1 MAATRR
7 APPLRIF
14 QDPIPG
20 PQEQSPSFHS
30 TSPYD
35 VYPILT
41 EIPHNSHSINLSP
54 TYSNP
59 TGVSPIKCSQLP
71 STSAPLAKHFLLQ
84 SPVIP
89 PPSAVDFSTDS
100 LPKKQ
105 MPPLHLPQHELK
117 PVVEPFP
124 IFAHQLQYDKE
135 NVFTADMMDQNALYM
150 QKSAPKRKASGITSA
165 MPLGERGSKKQKKAS
180 ATQHDLPSAPIV
192 LPDPSSLPH
201 VEDDGNKPSYSYSQ
215 LIAMAILRAPN
226 RRLTLA
232 QIYKWISDSY
242 SFYRRSPDGGW
253 QNSVRHNL
261 SLNKAFTKQERPK
274 DDPGKGHYWSIQP
287 GHEGQFLKEKTKPGS
302 HNTGFAASVPKRP
315 TTSHSASAQ
324 QIITK
329 NVDSSKFPDEEELSS
344 DATIPASDPAVHEG
358 IHADENMMPPPA
370 KFLPSSPPHP
380 SLNSSPPQM
389 AASVRDGT
397 PPAMARFAIPSSR
410 PNGGRKRKL
419 SLIQSGLGD
428 SGYYSSIESSA
439 IRNPRPFLTSEI
451 DAEHPINK
459 RGRAEEELA
468 RIRSSSYDSPTK
480 TRSNPSILVSSS
492 PFRPSDITASAHGPA
507 TPGFIFKKPLRPP
520 NSVSPN
526 TNLRNHRKN
535 VQKLLGSPDKSLGV
549 MESPFVPYEMPQYE
563 LFEMA
568 ASQPFPDIS
577 LESPTRPKTAL
588 SPPRRST
595 KRPRLERANTTAG
608 ILAGIT
614 GAGLNSRV
622 ANLKNPP
629 LLSPGKLRSPLRF
642 GDSPE
647 KRGATSA
654 KQGAIDEFI
663 PSLFDSPRFLQQ
675 TLFEATSTSLK
686 PIAEDEIEDDSFFYA
701 LNLPSDDSEGVDI
714 LQGFSRI
721 GEGAVQQNKSPSA
734 GLAEQNILSTLLMP
748 EQYLIAHQ
756 SPSRPPRN
764 GANRRPS
771 LGRSSTSFF

>member
-1 MAATRR
+1 
-7 APPLRIF
+7 
-14 QDPIPG
+14 
-20 PQEQSPSFHS
+20 
-30 TSPYD
+30 
-35 VYPILT
+35 V
-41 EIPHNSHSINLSP
+41 SP
-54 TYSNP
+54 TKSLH
-59 TGVSPIKCSQLP
+59 LP
-71 STSAPLAKHFLLQ
+71 FPSAPLAKDWLSQ

-89 PPSAVDFSTDS
+89 PPSTAEFSTDS
-100 LPKKQ
+100 LLKKQ
-105 MPPLHLPQHELK
+105 MPPLHQQQHELK
-117 PVVEPFP
+117 PAVEPFP

-135 NVFTADMMDQNALYM
+135 NVFTADMLGQNALYM
-150 QKSAPKRKASGITSA
+150 QKPVPKRKASGMSSA
-165 MPLGERGSKKQKKAS
+165 MPLGERGSKKQKKVS
-180 ATQHDLPSAPIV
+180 SQQDLPSGPIV
-192 LPDPSSLPH
+192 LPDPSSLPL

-242 SFYRRSPDGGW
+242 NFYRRSPDGGW

-274 DDPGKGHYWSIQP
+274 DDPGKGHYWSIQT

-302 HNTGFAASVPKRP
+302 HNIGFTAAVPKRS
-315 TTSHSASAQ
+315 TTSHSHSISTH

-344 DATIPASDPAVHEG
+344 DATIPASDPAIHEG

-380 SLNSSPPQM
+380 SLNSSPPQLS
-389 AASVRDGT
+389 APIRDGT
-397 PPAMARFAIPSSR
+397 PLAMARFAVPSSR

-419 SLIQSGLGD
+419 SLVQSGLGD

-451 DAEHPINK
+451 DTEHPINK

-468 RIRSSSYDSPTK
+468 RIRSSSYDSPSK
-480 TRSNPSILVSSS
+480 TRSNPSVLVSSS
-492 PFRPSDITASAHGPA
+492 PFRPNGTAAFAHAPA
-507 TPGFIFKKPLRPP
+507 TPGIIFKKPFKPP
-520 NSVSPN
+520 HSVSPN

-535 VQKLLGSPDKSLGV
+535 IQRLLGSPDKSLGV
-549 MESPFVPYEMPQYE
+549 MESPFVLYDMPQYE

-568 ASQPFPDIS
+568 ATHQFTEAL

-588 SPPRRST
+588 SPERRGA

-629 LLSPGKLRSPLRF
+629 QLSPGKLRSPLHF
-642 GDSPE
+642 GPSPV
-647 KRGATSA
+647 KRGTNSPP
-654 KQGAIDEFI
+654 KQGLIEDLV
-663 PSLFDSPRFLQQ
+663 PSLFDSPKFLHQ

-686 PIAEDEIEDDSFFYA
+686 QSAESDIEDDSFFYA

-714 LQGFSRI
+714 LQGFTRI
-721 GEGAVQQNKSPSA
+721 GEAAVQQNKSPTA
-734 GLAEQNILSTLLMP
+734 GLTEVDGLGSLLMP
-748 EQYLIAHQ
+748 EQYLLAHQ

-764 GANRRPS
+764 GGGNNGRPN
-771 LGRSSTSFF
+771 LGRSSTSMF